1 MWRELDHVPNLSIA
15 LANLGLT
22 EWLIGDAEQAT
33 ARLEEA
39 LSRSRSAQLSHTVA
53 ISLRDLGLFA
63 RSHNQ
68 YARAE
73 LLLKEAA
80 AQELPP
86 AGIAATPWPGR
97 SRALD
102 GCPTCS
108 TTSLGPVHYS
118 GKRST

>member
-1 MWRELDHVPNLSIA
+1 MELDHAPNLSIA

-22 EWLIGDAEQAT
+22 EWLIGDTEQAT

-53 ISLRDLGLFA
+53 ICLRDLGLLA

-68 YARAE
+68 YARVSCYSRR
-73 LLLKEAA
+73 
-80 AQELPP
+80 PPRRNCHP

-102 GCPTCS
+102 GSPTCS